1 MRVRKND
8 QVLVL
13 SGNYKGKKGKV
24 LKVFPEQNRIIVEG
38 VNFIKRH
45 SRPTQQN
52 PQGGIIEKEAPIHVS
67 NVMVVCPKC
76 STPSRMGKQVVV
88 DEARNRKSNVRI
100 CKNCGEMLVSN
111 K

>member
-13 SGNYKGKKGKV
+13 AGNYKGKKGKV
-24 LKVFPEQNRIIVEG
+24 LKVFPEESRVIVEG

-76 STPSRMGKQVVV
+76 STAARMGKQVVF
-88 DEARNRKSNVRI
+88 DEARQRKSSVRV
-100 CKNCGEMLVSN
+100 CKNCGEMLVST

>member
-76 STPSRMGKQVVV
+76 STPARMGRQTVY
-88 DEARNRKSNVRI
+88 DETRKRKNSVRV
-100 CKNCGEMLVSN
+100 CKNCGEMLVS

>member
-1 MRVRKND
+1 MHVKKND

-24 LKVFPEQNRIIVEG
+24 LKVFPEKKRVIVEG

-52 PQGGIIEKEAPIHVS
+52 PQGGIIEKEAAIHAS
-67 NVMVVCPKC
+67 NVMIICPKC
-76 STPSRMGKQVVV
+76 NTPSRMGKKVVV
-88 DEARNRKSNVRI
+88 DETRHRKNKVRV
-100 CKNCGEMLVSN
+100 CKNCGEMLA
-111 K
+111 

>member
-24 LKVFPEQNRIIVEG
+24 LKVFPDEKRVIVEG

-45 SRPTQQN
+45 TRPSQQS
-52 PQGGIIEKEAPIHVS
+52 PQGGIVEKEAPIHVS

-76 STPSRMGKQVVV
+76 STPSRMGSEAVF
-88 DEARNRKSNVRI
+88 DESRNRKNRVRV
-100 CKNCGEMLVSN
+100 CKNCGEMLVST

>member
-13 SGNYKGKKGKV
+13 AGNYKGKKGKV
-24 LKVFPEQNRIIVEG
+24 LKVFPETSRVIVEG

-52 PQGGIIEKEAPIHVS
+52 QQGGIIEKEAPIHVS

-76 STPSRMGKQVVV
+76 STPSRMGSQSVFDDV
-88 DEARNRKSNVRI
+88 RNRKSRVRV
-100 CKNCGEMLVSN
+100 CKNCGEMLVES

>member
-13 SGNYKGKKGKV
+13 SGNYNGKKGKV
-24 LKVFPEQNRIIVEG
+24 LKVFPEQGRVIVEG

-76 STPSRMGKQVVV
+76 TTPARMGKQIVY
-88 DEARNRKSNVRI
+88 DEVRNRKNSVRV
-100 CKNCGEMLVSN
+100 CKNCGEMLVS

>member
-13 SGNYKGKKGKV
+13 AGNYRGKKGKV
-24 LKVFPEQNRIIVEG
+24 LKVFPEKNRVIVEG
-38 VNFIKRH
+38 VNYIKKH

-52 PQGGIIEKEAPIHVS
+52 PQGGIIEKEGAIHVS
-67 NVMVVCPKC
+67 NVMVICPKC
-76 STPSRMGKQVVV
+76 NTPSKMGHEVVF
-88 DEARNRKSNVRI
+88 DETRNRKNRVRV
-100 CKNCGEMLVSN
+100 CKNCGEMLVSS

>member
-13 SGNYKGKKGKV
+13 SGNFKGKKGKV
-24 LKVFPEQNRIIVEG
+24 LKVFPEKSRVIVEG

-52 PQGGIIEKEAPIHVS
+52 PQGGIVEKEAPIHVS
-67 NVMVVCPKC
+67 NVMVICPKC
-76 STPSRMGKQVVV
+76 STPAKMGKQVVF
-88 DEARNRKSNVRI
+88 DEARNRKNSVRV
-100 CKNCGEMLVSN
+100 CKNCGEMLVST

>member
-13 SGNYKGKKGKV
+13 AGNYKGKKGKV
-24 LKVFPEQNRIIVEG
+24 LKVFPEENRVIVEG

-52 PQGGIIEKEAPIHVS
+52 PKGGIIEKEAPIHVS
-67 NVMVVCPKC
+67 NVMVICPKC
-76 STPSRMGKQVVV
+76 NTPSRMGRKTVF
-88 DEARNRKSNVRI
+88 DEARQRKNRVRV
-100 CKNCGEMLVSN
+100 CKNCGEMIVSS
-111 K
+111 

>member
-24 LKVFPEQNRIIVEG
+24 LKVFPEQGRVIVEG

-52 PQGGIIEKEAPIHVS
+52 PQGGIVEKEAPIHVS

-76 STPSRMGKQVVV
+76 TTPARMGKQIVM
-88 DEARNRKSNVRI
+88 DETRNRKNNVRV
-100 CKNCGEMLVSN
+100 CKNCGEMLVS

>member
-13 SGNYKGKKGKV
+13 SGNFKGKKGKV
-24 LKVFPEQNRIIVEG
+24 LKVFPETRRVIVEG

-52 PQGGIIEKEAPIHVS
+52 PKGGIIEKEAPIHAS
-67 NVMVVCPKC
+67 NVMVICPKC
-76 STPSRMGKQVVV
+76 NTASRMGRQSVF
-88 DEARNRKSNVRI
+88 DAERNRKNRVRI
-100 CKNCGEMLVSN
+100 CKNCGEMLVST